1 MFDVIEEFSSSF
13 DCLTIFTDNDILVD
27 DDTKQ
32 FLKLKTVQIV
42 KRRNLEVAVIDV
54 IRDSSCG
61 YFIFVGSIEDTQDIV
76 KEISVLNNSV
86 FSAGTWFVVCNQKD
100 LVLDSDMEIAFDS
113 NFNVLKKNSSSY
125 YLYEVYDLGQDKITN
140 KYGSWMK
147 GEKMEVL
154 IKNKWDRRKNLMGEH
169 FR

>member
-140 KYGSWMK
+140 KYGSWRK